1 MKITRPLHPGA
12 EFLRALLVSTIETY
26 WLIADVLAESAASG
40 EEEWL
45 DGKALSKSILSRG
58 RRSYQEGRL
67 LFPESLAVSAFDNA
81 IKIFRDSDLG
91 VGDFLESKSEQKG
104 RKSTKLFRVRR
115 ERAGALRLLADR
127 LLALKQP
134 RTPGLPVQP
143 TGSVRSVELPA
154 APVA

>member
-1 MKITRPLHPGA
+1 
-12 EFLRALLVSTIETY
+12 
-26 WLIADVLAESAASG
+26 VLADSAASD
-40 EEEWL
+40 EAEWL

-115 ERAGALRLLADR
+115 DRAGALRALADR

-134 RTPGLPVQP
+134 RAPGVPAQP
-143 TGSVRSVELPA
+143 SATTRPDASPA
-154 APVA
+154 GKTA